1 MTGTS
6 ASPSVVD
13 VRFEHYRP
21 GNALGVHETSPRV
34 SWRFANTP
42 QNFVQVE
49 YEIELSEVKLSDNVV
64 LSSTQVSS
72 GESHLVP
79 WPGTEPLASRKRYSV
94 RVRARGD
101 GQTNSLPWSESA
113 FLELGLLDRQDWTSK
128 LISAPW
134 SEVDVEKP
142 QPEDLFRKEFTVGD
156 NILSAR
162 LYVTAQGIYEAEING
177 KRVGDYFLAPG
188 WTAYAGQLQYQ
199 TYDITNLLSPQA
211 NCVGFRVAEGWYK
224 GRLSFE
230 GGRRNLFGSRT
241 AVLAQLE
248 IQYRDGT
255 SHTICTDDTWTAIQ
269 GPIRQAEIYDGETY
283 DATAEI
289 YGWSSPGT
297 ESGKWKGVEELPPL
311 PDSVALIAGFKEHAR
326 RLDTVQP
333 IEKIT
338 TPSGKTILDFG
349 QNLVGYLRVKKVK
362 GPRGH
367 RLTLSHAEVLEK
379 GELGIRPLRICKAR
393 DTYVFRGDESG
404 ESYEPR
410 FTFHGFRYAQID
422 DWPSDNI
429 DIFDAFEAIVCN
441 TDMEET
447 GFFSCSDPK
456 VNKLFSNTKWS
467 MRGNFL
473 SIPTDCPQ
481 RDERLGWTGD
491 LALFAPT
498 ATFLYGCFG
507 VLRDWLRDVAFDQK
521 AQGGVPPMVC
531 PNVLQGDFF
540 WGKVWPGAIWHDVT
554 VLAPWAL
561 WEETG
566 DTVILSQQYESM
578 VTWLDVIP
586 RNKSGC
592 THLWD
597 FKSFQL
603 ADWLDPNAP
612 PDEPFKAVT
621 DPPLV
626 ANAFLI
632 KSLDLVAR
640 TARLLGRTDDVAK
653 YQTQAENARKEFTE
667 EYVSGNGRV
676 VSDSQTAYSLAI
688 CFDLLSPQQVRRAG
702 DRLADV
708 VRSNSFK
715 IGTGFAGTPFV
726 CEALTRT
733 GHVDVAYKM
742 LLNEKCPSWLYPI
755 SMGATT
761 IWERWDSTMPDGSI
775 NPGEMTSF
783 NHYAFGAVAKF
794 MVERL
799 AGLQRLSPGW
809 KTSKVEPVLGGG
821 FRSAE
826 AEHVTPYGKV
836 SSSWSVSDEKD
847 GLFKFDLEVIVP
859 PTTTMEVVLPGLEGS
874 KTELVGSGRWSFS
887 SVVKK
892 SDVEL
897 AVEPKSSFPYDLMA
911 DMEAQREAS

>member
-1 MTGTS
+1 MSG
-6 ASPSVVD
+6 PSVVD

-21 GNALGVHETSPRV
+21 GNTLGVHETNPRV
-34 SWRFANTP
+34 SWRFANVP
-42 QNFVQVE
+42 PNFKQVE
-49 YEIELSEVKLSDNVV
+49 YEMELSEVKGLEYFK

-72 GESHLVP
+72 EESHLVP
-79 WPGTEPLASRKRYSV
+79 WTGTEPLASRKRYSV

-101 GQTNSLPWSESA
+101 GEAEFLTWSEPA
-113 FLELGLLDRQDWTSK
+113 FLELGLLSRQDWTSK

-134 SEVDVEKP
+134 SDVDTDKP
-142 QPEDLFRKEFTVGD
+142 QPEDLIRKEFTAGD

-162 LYVTAQGIYEAEING
+162 LYVTAQGVYEAEING

-188 WTAYAGQLQYQ
+188 WTSYAGQLHYQ
-199 TYDITNLLSPQA
+199 TYDVADLLSSKT
-211 NCVGFRVAEGWYK
+211 NCIGFRLAEGWHR
-224 GRLSFE
+224 GRLSF
-230 GGRRNLFGSRT
+230 GGGLRNIWGSRT
-241 AVLAQLE
+241 TVLAQLE
-248 IQYRDGT
+248 IKYRDGT
-255 SHTICTDDTWTAIQ
+255 SHTIGTDNTWTAMQ
-269 GPIRQAEIYDGETY
+269 GPIRLAELYDGETY
-283 DATAEI
+283 DATAEVD
-289 YGWSSPGT
+289 GWSSAGARS
-297 ESGKWKGVEELPPL
+297 EDWKNVDELPSL
-311 PDSVALIAGFKEHAR
+311 PESQDLIAGFKEPAR
-326 RLDTVQP
+326 RLDVVQP

-338 TPSGKTILDFG
+338 TPSGKIILDFG

-367 RLTLSHAEVLEK
+367 RLNLLHAEVLEN
-379 GELGIRPLRICKAR
+379 GELGVRPLRNCKAR
-393 DTYVFRGDESG
+393 DTYVLKGDESG

-410 FTFHGFRYAQID
+410 FTFHGFRFAQIE
-422 DWPSDNI
+422 DWPSEDI
-429 DIFDAFEAIVCN
+429 DIFDAFEAVVCN

-447 GFFSCSDPK
+447 GSFSCSDPK

-473 SIPTDCPQ
+473 SLPTDCPQ

-507 VLRDWLRDVAFDQK
+507 VLRDWLRDVAYDQK
-521 AQGGVPPMVC
+521 QQNGVPPMVC
-531 PNVLQGDFF
+531 PNVLQKDFF

-566 DTVILSQQYESM
+566 DTGILSQQYQSM
-578 VTWLDVIP
+578 VDWLGVIP
-586 RNKSGC
+586 RNETGC

-597 FKSFQL
+597 FKAFQL

-632 KSLDLVAR
+632 NSLDLVAHV
-640 TARLLGRTDDVAK
+640 AALLGHTDDATK
-653 YQTQAENARKEFTE
+653 YQTEAENARNEFVE
-667 EYVSGNGRV
+667 EYVSGNGRII
-676 VSDSQTAYSLAI
+676 SDSQTAYALAI
-688 CFDLLSPQQVRRAG
+688 CFNLLSPLQKTRAG

-708 VRSNSFK
+708 VRHNSFK

-726 CEALTRT
+726 CEALAST
-733 GHVDVAYKM
+733 GHIDVAYKM

-761 IWERWDSTMPDGSI
+761 IWERWNSMMPDGSI

-794 MVERL
+794 LVERL

-809 KTSKVEPVLGGG
+809 KTSRVEPVLGGG
-821 FRSAE
+821 FKSAE
-826 AEHVTPYGKV
+826 ASHVTPYGTV
-836 SSSWSVSDEKD
+836 SSRWSAAEDKD
-847 GLFKFDLEVIVP
+847 GMFKLSLTVTVP
-859 PTTTMEVVLPGLEGS
+859 PTTTMEVVLPGPEGP
-874 KTELVGSGRWSFS
+874 KTEVVGSGEWSFS
-887 SVVKK
+887 TLVKE
-892 SDVEL
+892 SDLGPEKE
-897 AVEPKSSFPYDLMA
+897 AKRGFPYDLMEEI
-911 DMEAQREAS
+911 EAKRDATE